1 MVAFEVNLSQ
11 LEKSIINIGKLID
24 KFNEDLS
31 HLNNNLK
38 NIDACWKDDNT
49 SAFISHV
56 DSDNYKIYIQLLSL
70 QQTVAISS
78 DFLEQIRQYIKTNL
92 SINKTDSIKYN
103 SSNMD
108 NAIDNLTKAYNE
120 LYAGLEKLKLVN
132 FNSSFV
138 YYNKFIT
145 TRNNISSAISTLK
158 DLISLV
164 KKINSGMQSI
174 YQTMQDKA
182 IKANP
187 YSIGNKDI
195 LFYKYRV
202 ETPDL

>member
-1 MVAFEVNLSQ
+1 MVSFEVNLSQ
-11 LEKSIINIGKLID
+11 LEKSIINIEKLIE
-24 KFNEDLS
+24 KFNENLS
-31 HLNNNLK
+31 HLNNSLK

-49 SAFISHV
+49 GVFISHV
-56 DSDNYKIYIQLLSL
+56 DNDNYKIYIQLLSL

-92 SINKTDSIKYN
+92 SINKSDSIKYN
-103 SSNMD
+103 STSMD
-108 NAIDNLTKAYNE
+108 NALDNLTKAYNE
-120 LYAGLEKLKLVN
+120 LYTGLEKLKLVN
-132 FNSSFV
+132 FNSNFV

-145 TRNNISSAISTLK
+145 VRNNISSAVTRLK

-174 YQTMQDKA
+174 YQAMQDKA

-187 YSIGNKDI
+187 YSIGNKDV